1 MWRNDDGGHTELE
14 GVVREM
20 LIVAGAPLVAAG
32 AEVAK
37 AYRRFPGAVGGVM
50 NSGVDGAT
58 ARALAI
64 FILYGFRSGNVAAP
78 RLYCS
83 NQSFTSFMDIEN
95 YKVR

>member
-20 LIVAGAPLVAAG
+20 LIVEGAPLVAA
-32 AEVAK
+32 
-37 AYRRFPGAVGGVM
+37 GAVGGVM

>member
-1 MWRNDDGGHTELE
+1 MWRDDDGGHTELE

-20 LIVAGAPLVAAG
+20 LIVAGAPLVAA
-32 AEVAK
+32 
-37 AYRRFPGAVGGVM
+37 GAVGGVM

-83 NQSFTSFMDIEN
+83 SQSFTSFMDIEN

>member
-1 MWRNDDGGHTELE
+1 MRRDDDGGHTELE

-32 AEVAK
+32 A
-37 AYRRFPGAVGGVM
+37 VGGVM

-64 FILYGFRSGNVAAP
+64 FILYGFRNGNVAAP

-83 NQSFTSFMDIEN
+83 GQSFTSFMDIEN
-95 YKVR
+95 YTVR